1 MDGVT
6 IQIMKTKERKE
17 MKNNLFMAVCISTNK
32 LNTLKVGGYY
42 YIKNE
47 FAYNNESYVEVF
59 SPNETLVGIFKRNHF
74 AILKTENQAKEIL
87 RDLKGIYPNM
97 ETLYEDVIVSAITE
111 EGLYALRQ
119 HHLIETCGTFNG
131 RKLYA
136 I

>member
-6 IQIMKTKERKE
+6 IHIVKTKERKE
-17 MKNNLFMAVCISTNK
+17 MKNNLFMAVCISTNSTK
-32 LNTLKVGGYY
+32 TLEVGDYY
-42 YIKNE
+42 YISE
-47 FAYNNESYVEVF
+47 DFVYD
-59 SPNETLVGIFKRNHF
+59 NETYVVVYTPDKIKVGTFKRNHF
-74 AILKTENQAKEIL
+74 AVLKTKKQAENIL
-87 RDLKGIYPNM
+87 VNLKWIYPNM

>member
-1 MDGVT
+1 
-6 IQIMKTKERKE
+6 MKSDLIK
-17 MKNNLFMAVCISTNK
+17 AVCISTNK

-47 FAYNNESYVEVF
+47 FVYNNESYVEVF

-74 AILKTENQAKEIL
+74 AILKTEAQTREIL
-87 RDLKGIYPNM
+87 RDLKGMHPNM
-97 ETLYEDVIVSAITE
+97 ETLYEDIIVSAVGE
-111 EGLYALRQ
+111 EGLYALRI
-119 HHLIETCGTFNG
+119 HHLIETCGMFEG